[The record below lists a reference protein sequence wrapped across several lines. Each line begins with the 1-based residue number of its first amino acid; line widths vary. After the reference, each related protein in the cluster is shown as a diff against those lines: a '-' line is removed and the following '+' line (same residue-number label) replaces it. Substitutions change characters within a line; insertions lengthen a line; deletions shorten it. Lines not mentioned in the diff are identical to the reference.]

1 MELGLALEASI
12 WTAAARTYRYNL
24 QSVIEQALVEYKR
37 QPGLDDLTR
46 LHAST
51 AGQDG
56 LIALRTALSKR
67 MPEMSG
73 CDHGNY
79 LNYLNY
85 QELRRRLRWHIV
97 RHLQQRMIKDGSA
110 TPAMRDDYLS
120 TDLGL

>member
-1 MELGLALEASI
+1 MELDSALEASI
-12 WTAAARTYRYNL
+12 WTVAGRIYRSNL

-73 CDHGNY
+73 CDRC
-79 LNYLNY
+79 NY
-85 QELRRRLRWHIV
+85 QELRCRLRWHIV